1 VVDVK
6 APWPEPDR
14 ALFSISVAA
23 ELSGLHP
30 QTLRSYERE
39 GLLEPTRTP
48 GGTRRYSG
56 AEVDRL
62 RQISAL
68 ADAGVNIAGM
78 RRVLD
83 LEQIVRRLQARLSK
97 LEAMEAEMR
106 KLRTEGASLEGADG
120 RNGANGVPAGPPG

>member
-1 VVDVK
+1 MVIVT

-30 QTLRSYERE
+30 QTLRAYERE
-39 GLLEPTRTP
+39 GFVEPARSP

-62 RQISAL
+62 RNISAL
-68 ADAGVNIAGM
+68 ANAGVNIAGM
-78 RRVLD
+78 RRILD
-83 LEQIVRRLQARLSK
+83 LEKTVRKLHAKLSAFEA
-97 LEAMEAEMR
+97 LEVEMR
-106 KLRTEGASLEGADG
+106 SLKSEIASLRDRHGKTPKRH
-120 RNGANGVPAGPPG
+120 RNRST

>member
-1 VVDVK
+1 MS

-14 ALFSISVAA
+14 ALFGISVAA

-30 QTLRSYERE
+30 QTLRAYERE
-39 GLLEPTRTP
+39 GFLEPTRTP

-62 RQISAL
+62 RAISAL

-78 RRVLD
+78 RRI
-83 LEQIVRRLQARLSK
+83 LELEKTVRRLQAKLAG
-97 LEAMEAEMR
+97 LEALEAEKQR
-106 KLRTEGASLEGADG
+106 LKAEITSLRMG
-120 RNGANGVPAGPPG
+120 GPETQMAP

>member
-1 VVDVK
+1 MNV
-6 APWPEPDR
+6 PWPEPDR

-30 QTLRSYERE
+30 QSLRAYERE
-39 GLLEPTRTP
+39 GFLEPARTP

-62 RQISAL
+62 REISAL

-78 RRVLD
+78 RRILD
-83 LEQIVRRLQARLSK
+83 LERTVRRLQAELAGLRAAQSEIQRLK
-97 LEAMEAEMR
+97 GGGR
-106 KLRTEGASLEGADG
+106 RASGTGNHGDAVSG
-120 RNGANGVPAGPPG
+120 TSQSSHS

>member
-1 VVDVK
+1 MS

-23 ELSGLHP
+23 DLTGLHP
-30 QTLRSYERE
+30 QTLRAYERE
-39 GLLEPTRTP
+39 GFVEPARSA

-62 RQISAL
+62 REMSAL

-78 RRVLD
+78 RRILD
-83 LEQIVRRLQARLSK
+83 LERTVRRLRAKLSGFEA
-97 LEAMEAEMR
+97 LEVERR
-106 KLRTEGASLEGADG
+106 KLKAEIASLREEGG
-120 RNGANGVPAGPPG
+120 KTPRRRGSSST

>member
-1 VVDVK
+1 MS

-30 QTLRSYERE
+30 QTLRAYERE
-39 GLLEPTRTP
+39 GFVEPARSP

-62 RQISAL
+62 REISAL

-78 RRVLD
+78 RRILD
-83 LEQIVRRLQARLSK
+83 LEKTVRRLRSK
-97 LEAMEAEMR
+97 LSGFEALEVETR
-106 KLRTEGASLEGADG
+106 KLKAEIASLRGDG
-120 RNGANGVPAGPPG
+120 KTPIRPRTRST

>member
-1 VVDVK
+1 MN
-6 APWPEPDR
+6 ASWREPDR

-30 QTLRSYERE
+30 QTLRVYERE
-39 GLLEPTRTP
+39 GFLEPARTP

-62 RQISAL
+62 REISAL

-78 RRVLD
+78 RRILH
-83 LEQIVRRLQARLSK
+83 LEKTVGLLQAK
-97 LEAMEAEMR
+97 LAG
-106 KLRTEGASLEGADG
+106 LQSLELEVQRLKAEIGAIRRRG
-120 RNGANGVPAGPPG
+120 IT

>member
-1 VVDVK
+1 MRGQ
-6 APWPEPDR
+6 WPEPDR

-30 QTLRSYERE
+30 QTLRAYERE
-39 GLLEPTRTP
+39 GFVEPARSP

-62 RQISAL
+62 RNISEL

-78 RRVLD
+78 RRILD
-83 LEQIVRRLQARLSK
+83 LEKTIRKLHAKLSA
-97 LEAMEAEMR
+97 LEALEVEVRGLKAEIEL
-106 KLRTEGASLEGADG
+106 LRRA
-120 RNGANGVPAGPPG
+120 

>member
-1 VVDVK
+1 MVTLS

-30 QTLRSYERE
+30 QTLRAYERE
-39 GLLEPTRTP
+39 GFVEPARSP

-62 RQISAL
+62 RDISAL

-78 RRVLD
+78 RRILA
-83 LEQIVRRLQARLSK
+83 LEKTVHKLHAKLSAFEALEVEVRGLK
-97 LEAMEAEMR
+97 AEI
-106 KLRTEGASLEGADG
+106 ASLRSGDVKASKRRG
-120 RNGANGVPAGPPG
+120 NRST

>member
-1 VVDVK
+1 MARVK

-30 QTLRSYERE
+30 QTLRAYERE
-39 GLLEPTRTP
+39 GFVEPARSA

-62 RQISAL
+62 REISAL

-78 RRVLD
+78 RQILD
-83 LEQIVRRLQARLSK
+83 LEKTIRRLQAKLSGFEALEVETRRLK
-97 LEAMEAEMR
+97 AEI
-106 KLRTEGASLEGADG
+106 ASLSDG
-120 RNGANGVPAGPPG
+120 KTPSRRPTRST

>member
-1 VVDVK
+1 MS

-30 QTLRSYERE
+30 QTLRAYERE
-39 GLLEPTRTP
+39 GFVEPARSP

-62 RQISAL
+62 REISAL

-78 RRVLD
+78 RRILD
-83 LEQIVRRLQARLSK
+83 LEKTVRRLRSK
-97 LEAMEAEMR
+97 LSGVEALEVETR
-106 KLRTEGASLEGADG
+106 KLKAEIASLREDG
-120 RNGANGVPAGPPG
+120 NTPRRPRTRSS

>member
-1 VVDVK
+1 VGEVS

-30 QTLRSYERE
+30 QTLRAYERE
-39 GLLEPTRTP
+39 GFLEPTRTP

-62 RQISAL
+62 REISAL
-68 ADAGVNIAGM
+68 ADAGVNVAGM
-78 RRVLD
+78 RRILD
-83 LEQIVRRLQARLSK
+83 LEKTVRRLQAKLSR
-97 LEAMEAEMR
+97 LEAVEADMHR
-106 KLRTEGASLEGADG
+106 LRAEIDSLKSPKGTA
-120 RNGANGVPAGPPG
+120 R

>member
-1 VVDVK
+1 MNV
-6 APWPEPDR
+6 PWPEPDR

-30 QTLRSYERE
+30 QTLRAYERE
-39 GLLEPTRTP
+39 GFLEPARTP

-62 RQISAL
+62 REISAL

-78 RRVLD
+78 RRILD
-83 LEQIVRRLQARLSK
+83 LERTVRRLQAELAGLRALEFEIERLK
-97 LEAMEAEMR
+97 AE
-106 KLRTEGASLEGADG
+106 
-120 RNGANGVPAGPPG
+120 PGEPRGQGITATPSA

>member
-1 VVDVK
+1 VVRVS

-30 QTLRSYERE
+30 QTLRAYERE
-39 GLLEPTRTP
+39 GFVEPDRSP

-62 RQISAL
+62 REISAL
-68 ADAGVNIAGM
+68 ADEGVNIAGM
-78 RRVLD
+78 RRILD
-83 LEQIVRRLQARLSK
+83 LQKTVRRLQSK
-97 LEAMEAEMR
+97 LSGFEDLEVETRRLKAEISS
-106 KLRTEGASLEGADG
+106 LRERDG
-120 RNGANGVPAGPPG
+120 KTHRRRRSRSS

>member
-1 VVDVK
+1 VS

-23 ELSGLHP
+23 DLTGLHP
-30 QTLRSYERE
+30 QTLRAYERE
-39 GLLEPTRTP
+39 GFVEPARSA

-62 RQISAL
+62 REMSAL

-78 RRVLD
+78 RRILD
-83 LEQIVRRLQARLSK
+83 LERTVRRLRAKLSGFEA
-97 LEAMEAEMR
+97 LEVERR
-106 KLRTEGASLEGADG
+106 KLKAEIASLREEGG
-120 RNGANGVPAGPPG
+120 KTPRRRGSSST

>member
-1 VVDVK
+1 MN

-30 QTLRSYERE
+30 QTLRAYERE
-39 GLLEPTRTP
+39 GFLEPARTP

-62 RQISAL
+62 REISGL

-78 RRVLD
+78 HRILD
-83 LEQIVRRLQARLSK
+83 LEKTVRRLRAKLAGLQALELEVQRLK
-97 LEAMEAEMR
+97 AEVGALRMR
-106 KLRTEGASLEGADG
+106 EVT
-120 RNGANGVPAGPPG
+120 

>member
-1 VVDVK
+1 VT

-30 QTLRSYERE
+30 QTLRAYERE
-39 GLLEPTRTP
+39 GFVEPARSP

-62 RQISAL
+62 RNISEL

-78 RRVLD
+78 HRILD
-83 LEQIVRRLQARLSK
+83 LEKTVRKLHAKLSAFEA
-97 LEAMEAEMR
+97 LEVEMR
-106 KLRTEGASLEGADG
+106 SLKAEIASLRDG
-120 RNGANGVPAGPPG
+120 HGKTTKRRRDRST

>member
-1 VVDVK
+1 MARVK

-30 QTLRSYERE
+30 QTLRAYERE
-39 GLLEPTRTP
+39 GFVEPARSA

-62 RQISAL
+62 REISAL

-78 RRVLD
+78 RQILD
-83 LEQIVRRLQARLSK
+83 LEKTIRRLQAKLSGFEALEVETRRLK
-97 LEAMEAEMR
+97 AEISS
-106 KLRTEGASLEGADG
+106 LRERDG
-120 RNGANGVPAGPPG
+120 KTHRRRRSRSS

>member
-1 VVDVK
+1 MT

-30 QTLRSYERE
+30 QTLRAYERE
-39 GLLEPTRTP
+39 GFVEPARSP

-62 RQISAL
+62 RNISAL
-68 ADAGVNIAGM
+68 ANAGVNIAGM
-78 RRVLD
+78 RRILD
-83 LEQIVRRLQARLSK
+83 LEKTVRKLHAKLSAFEA
-97 LEAMEAEMR
+97 LEVEMR
-106 KLRTEGASLEGADG
+106 SLKSEIASLRDRHGKTPKRH
-120 RNGANGVPAGPPG
+120 RNRST